1 MDGFLDEESSEQSS
15 SGDEDE
21 DLGIES
27 AALSSSREEDETS
40 FQHDSSYESSE
51 NPVIECAEQRSTGE
65 GKNHTVGDLSQS
77 LSREKDTTHPILSTK
92 RLVFDTHE
100 GNLDIRTATPNEQ
113 HARLHV
119 NTHADQHGKVGP
131 RDRSSLVAG
140 VGSPNKFRLQLPG
153 EVKLAEEADKLL
165 DGLGPR
171 FSGWWGYDPL
181 PVDADL
187 LPAIV
192 PGYRRPF
199 RLLPSGVP
207 PKLTDREMT
216 ILRRL
221 AHPLPFHYALGN
233 VCYFA
238 VSSVFDNIDKDCW
251 Y

>member
-1 MDGFLDEESSEQSS
+1 
-15 SGDEDE
+15 
-21 DLGIES
+21 
-27 AALSSSREEDETS
+27 
-40 FQHDSSYESSE
+40 
-51 NPVIECAEQRSTGE
+51 
-65 GKNHTVGDLSQS
+65 
-77 LSREKDTTHPILSTK
+77 
-92 RLVFDTHE
+92 
-100 GNLDIRTATPNEQ
+100 
-113 HARLHV
+113 
-119 NTHADQHGKVGP
+119 
-131 RDRSSLVAG
+131 VAG
-140 VGSPNKFRLQLPG
+140 VGSQNKFRLQLPG

-233 VCYFA
+233 VWYFA
-238 VSSVFDNIDKDCW
+238 FSSCL
-251 Y
+251 

>member
-1 MDGFLDEESSEQSS
+1 MDGLLDKESSEQSS
-15 SGDEDE
+15 SEDEDE
-21 DLGIES
+21 HLGIGS
-27 AALSSSREEDETS
+27 VALSSSGEEDENT

-51 NPVIECAEQRSTGE
+51 NPVIACAEQRSAGE
-65 GKNHTVGDLSQS
+65 GKNHTIGDLSQS
-77 LSREKDTTHPILSTK
+77 LSREKYTTRPILSTK
-92 RLVFDTHE
+92 RLVFGTHE
-100 GNLDIRTATPNEQ
+100 GNLDTRTGAPNQQ

-119 NTHADQHGKVGP
+119 NTHADHGGNVGP
-131 RDRSSLVAG
+131 GDRSSLVAG
-140 VGSPNKFRLQLPG
+140 VGSQNKFRLQLPG

-233 VCYFA
+233 VWYFA
-238 VSSVFDNIDKDCW
+238 FSSCL
-251 Y
+251 

>member
-1 MDGFLDEESSEQSS
+1 MDGSLDEESSEQSS

-21 DLGIES
+21 DLGVES
-27 AALSSSREEDETS
+27 EALSNSAEEVETS
-40 FQHDSSYESSE
+40 FHHDSSHESSE
-51 NPVIECAEQRSTGE
+51 NPVIACAGQRSTGE
-65 GKNHTVGDLSQS
+65 GKNNGIGYLKQS
-77 LSREKDTTHPILSTK
+77 LSREKDTAHPMLSTK
-92 RLVFDTHE
+92 RLVFDTQR
-100 GNLDIRTATPNEQ
+100 GNLDLRAGAPNQQ

-119 NTHADQHGKVGP
+119 STHADHPSKVGP
-131 RDRSSLVAG
+131 RDQSSLVAG

-171 FSGWWGYDPL
+171 FSGWWGYNPL

-187 LPAIV
+187 LPAIM

-233 VCYFA
+233 VWYFA
-238 VSSVFDNIDKDCW
+238 LFHCL
-251 Y
+251 

>member
-1 MDGFLDEESSEQSS
+1 MYRGTNYKYPYFHYSERVDSFLDKESSELSS

-21 DLGIES
+21 
-27 AALSSSREEDETS
+27 EDETS
-40 FQHDSSYESSE
+40 SQRDSSHEESSE
-51 NPVIECAEQRSTGE
+51 NPVVACAEQINAGE
-65 GKNHTVGDLSQS
+65 EKSQTIGCLNQR
-77 LSREKDTTHPILSTK
+77 LSREKDTTHPISSTK
-92 RLVFDTHE
+92 RLVFDTNE
-100 GNLDIRTATPNEQ
+100 GNLYIRTGAPNEQ
-113 HARLHV
+113 HARLQE
-119 NTHADQHGKVGP
+119 NTHADRPSKFGP

-221 AHPLPFHYALGN
+221 AHPLPFHYALGT
-233 VCYFA
+233 V
-238 VSSVFDNIDKDCW
+238 
-251 Y
+251 